1 MPCAADKNSR
11 RKNQMK
17 VLVINCGSSSLKYQL
32 IDSESESVLAKGLCE
47 RIGIDG
53 VLTHSPAGRDKVV
66 FNDPLPNHT
75 VAVSNVLK
83 QLTDPVNGVI
93 SDLSEIGAVG
103 HRVVHGGEKFSSS
116 TVITDDVIAEI
127 EKCSDLAPLHNPAN
141 IIGINACKEL
151 MPGVP
156 MLAVFDTAFHQTMP
170 EEAYLYALP
179 YEYYEKYAVRRYGFH
194 GTSHSYVSKHAAEVL
209 GKNIE
214 DLKIIVCHL
223 GNGASIS
230 AVQNGKCVETSMGLT
245 PLEGLVMG
253 TRCGDIDPAI
263 LEFIANKEG
272 LNISEL
278 LTVCNKKS
286 GVQGIS
292 GVSSDFRDLHA
303 AAAEGNKRAKAALD
317 VFCHRVVK
325 YIGAY
330 AAVMNG
336 VDVICFT
343 AGCGENDK
351 EVRAQIMGS
360 LSYLGCKLD
369 AVKNDVRGK
378 DTVISTDDSTV
389 TAMVV
394 PTNEELAIARE
405 TVALV

>member
-1 MPCAADKNSR
+1 
-11 RKNQMK
+11 MK

-32 IDSESESVLAKGLCE
+32 IDSESEQVLAKGLCE

-53 VLTHSPAGRDKVV
+53 VLTHTPAGKDKVV

-75 VAVSNVLK
+75 VAVGNVLK
-83 QLTDPVNGVI
+83 QLTDKENGVI
-93 SDLSEIGAVG
+93 ADLSEIGAVG
-103 HRVVHGGEKFSSS
+103 HRVVHGGEKFASS
-116 TVITDDVIAEI
+116 TVLNEEVIAEI

-156 MLAVFDTAFHQTMP
+156 MVAVFDTAFHQTMP
-170 EEAYLYALP
+170 AEAYLYGLP
-179 YEYYEKYAVRRYGFH
+179 YEYYEKYGVRRYGFH
-194 GTSHSYVSKHAAEVL
+194 GTSHSFVSKRTAELL
-209 GKNIE
+209 GKKAE
-214 DLKIIVCHL
+214 DMKIIVCHL

-230 AVQNGKCVETSMGLT
+230 AVDHGKSVETSMGLT

-272 LNISEL
+272 LDIAGL
-278 LTVCNKKS
+278 LNVCNKKS
-286 GVQGIS
+286 GVLGVSGI
-292 GVSSDFRDLHA
+292 SSDFRDLHA
-303 AAAEGNKRAKAALD
+303 EADKGNERAKAALE
-317 VFCHRVVK
+317 VFVHRVVK

-330 AAVMNG
+330 VAVMNG
-336 VDVICFT
+336 VDAIAFT
-343 AGCGENDK
+343 AGCGENDPV
-351 EVRAQIMGS
+351 VREMII
-360 LSYLGCKLD
+360 SYLGYLGITLD
-369 AVKNDVRGK
+369 AEKNNCRGK
-378 DTVISTDDSTV
+378 EQVISTEDSKV
-389 TAMVV
+389 TAIVV

>member
-1 MPCAADKNSR
+1 
-11 RKNQMK
+11 MK

-32 IDSESESVLAKGLCE
+32 IDSESEAVLAKGLCE

-53 VLTHSPAGRDKVV
+53 VLTHSPAGKDKVV

-83 QLTDPVNGVI
+83 QLTDAENGVI
-93 SDLSEIGAVG
+93 ADLSEIGAVG
-103 HRVVHGGEKFSSS
+103 HRVVHGGEKFASSI
-116 TVITDDVIAEI
+116 VITDEVVAEI

-156 MLAVFDTAFHQTMP
+156 MVAVFDTAFHQTMP

-263 LEFIANKEG
+263 LELIANKEG
-272 LNISEL
+272 LNVVEL
-278 LTVCNKKS
+278 LNVCNKKS

-303 AAAEGNKRAKAALD
+303 AAEAGNKRAQAALD

-325 YIGAY
+325 YVGAY

-343 AGCGENDK
+343 AGCGENDI
-351 EVRAQIMGS
+351 EVREQIMGR

-369 AVKNDVRGK
+369 AEKNNVRGK
-378 DTVISTDDSTV
+378 DTVITTDDSTV
-389 TAMVV
+389 TAMVI